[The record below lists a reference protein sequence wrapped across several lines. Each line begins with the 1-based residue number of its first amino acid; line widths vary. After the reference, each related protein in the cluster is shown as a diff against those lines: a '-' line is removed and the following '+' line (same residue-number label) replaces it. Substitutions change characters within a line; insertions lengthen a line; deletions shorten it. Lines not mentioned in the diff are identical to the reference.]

1 MNAPL
6 SFPLEPPEFSTPNAK
21 QAANSKNSNAAT
33 VSESASGVRRYKFSD
48 KRIKRESDF
57 RAVYS
62 FRIRV
67 FNERLALCCR
77 PTSPNAPSRLGLSVS
92 KKIGKAHIRN
102 RWKRLL
108 REAFRLHFAEL
119 PQGFDFV
126 AIPQK
131 QEKIPNL
138 TTLADDMKRLAK
150 RCVKKIEK
158 RAAAEN
164 VEKIAPVA
172 ETPASEPT
180 ALAPKNALKT
190 ERVLDETH

>member
-1 MNAPL
+1 MNASEPFPLGSIERVDPTLSPETSNIRDASAPL
-6 SFPLEPPEFSTPNAK
+6 SE
-21 QAANSKNSNAAT
+21 
-33 VSESASGVRRYKFSD
+33 VRRFKFAD

-57 RAVYS
+57 RAVYR

-92 KKIGKAHIRN
+92 KKVGKAHIRN

-119 PQGFDFV
+119 PQGYDFI

-131 QEKIPNL
+131 QEKVPDL
-138 TTLADDMKRLAK
+138 TTLVDDLKRLAK

-158 RAAAEN
+158 RAAAEKAE
-164 VEKIAPVA
+164 VDATQSVAP
-172 ETPASEPT
+172 TSEPS
-180 ALAPKNALKT
+180 K
-190 ERVLDETH
+190 RVLDEKR